1 MPRKLRTRVLGIAI
15 VSACGFTAT
24 NIEREDGALSPID
37 SSVDAYIPDASLC
50 VAASK
55 QCIGANQKLR
65 VCDSSGASSRDID
78 CAWSCLETPEPHCAQ
93 LVPSGG
99 AVTTA
104 DLESTAL
111 TDHTIM
117 SATINTDDGSITGLR
132 AAGGGIINGI
142 DYTQRG
148 SVGVFRFN
156 KLTINGL
163 VNIRGTRAA
172 AIVSIGEITINGGI
186 DAQGDC
192 SGSNAG
198 PGGSPGGAAGK
209 DGSGSGSGG
218 AGSGSNPCSGGG
230 GAGHGGAGGD
240 GGGRDNDGDAFGT
253 PSIAQLFGGAGGGG
267 GGGEADGGEG
277 GGGGGALQ
285 LVANKR
291 IKINGAQPL
300 AGRIHAG
307 GCGGRGGLCGGG
319 GGGAGGT
326 ILIEA
331 PVIELASSALA
342 VNGGGGGGGG
352 GGGNTTGTSG
362 ERATLS
368 TTKASGGNG
377 ANGVNGGGPPEPDG
391 GDGGDG
397 GDDNAASGSNGEN
410 AKRAGGGGGAVGRMR
425 FNTLSGSI
433 VTSGTVVLS
442 PALSTMTTQTTTSR
456 GMAAIK

>member
-15 VSACGFTAT
+15 VSACGFSAT
-24 NIEREDGALSPID
+24 NIERDDGALSPID
-37 SSVDAYIPDASLC
+37 SSTDAYIPDASLC
-50 VAASK
+50 AAASK

-65 VCDSSGASSRDID
+65 VCDSTGASSRDID
-78 CAWSCLETPEPHCAQ
+78 CSWSCLDTPEPHCAQ

-104 DLESTAL
+104 DLDSTAL
-111 TDHTIM
+111 MEHTIT
-117 SATINTDDGSITGLR
+117 SATINTDDGSISGLR
-132 AAGGGIINGI
+132 TAGGGIVNGI

-148 SVGVFRFN
+148 NVGVFRFN
-156 KLTINGL
+156 KLTINGI

-172 AIVSIGEITINGGI
+172 AIVSINEITINGEI
-186 DAQGDC
+186 DVQGDC
-192 SGSNAG
+192 NGRNAG
-198 PGGSPGGAAGK
+198 PGGGSGGDGSQN
-209 DGSGSGSGG
+209 GSGSGGGG
-218 AGSGSNPCSGGG
+218 AGSGSNQCSGGG
-230 GAGHGGAGGD
+230 GGGNGGSGGD
-240 GGGRDNDGDAFGT
+240 GGGRDNEGDAFGM
-253 PSIAQLFGGAGGGG
+253 PSIAQLVGGGG
-267 GGGEADGGEG
+267 GGGGGDEDDGGDG

-300 AGRIHAG
+300 AGGINAG
-307 GCGGRGGLCGGG
+307 GCGGRGGSCAGG

-331 PVIELASSALA
+331 PVIEFASSALA

-352 GGGNTTGTSG
+352 GGDNTTGNNG
-362 ERATLS
+362 ERASLS
-368 TTKASGGNG
+368 NAKANGGNG
-377 ANGVNGGGPPEPDG
+377 ANGTNGGGPPEPDG

-397 GDDNAASGSNGEN
+397 ADDNAANGSNGES

-433 VTSGTVVLS
+433 VTSGTVVFS

-456 GMAAIK
+456 GMAVIK